1 VSDQRTLAVAP
12 ARLPEDVITN
22 PPIHGAKVHGAMAA
36 VMGEIGG
43 VAKGR
48 ENKQQ
53 NYMFRG
59 IADITKAAQPLL
71 AKHGL
76 HLVPHRVVKETK
88 RLRETAKGGTM
99 MHIVQRIEFR
109 FYHQDGS
116 WVSCETTGEAM
127 DSGDKA
133 SNKCMSA
140 ALKYAL
146 IIAFCI
152 PEEDP
157 EADTENNSPELA
169 PPKQQPPAKQQQ
181 GRQPPPAGQP
191 AASGPKAGTLE
202 RAMRI
207 DQILTGTPKDKDH
220 LGLPKPAAFNWLK
233 ARFGKGQANLLSEQQ
248 QLDAE
253 MLLLAKLE
261 GDATYRKLL
270 SEYAKAGRCLGDGE
284 VAA

>member
-146 IIAFCI
+146 IIAFWIQKPTPRTI
-152 PEEDP
+152 PQSWRRRSS
-157 EADTENNSPELA
+157 SPRPSSSRGA
-169 PPKQQPPAKQQQ
+169 SRRQRAS
-181 GRQPPPAGQP
+181 RQPADPR
-191 AASGPKAGTLE
+191 
-202 RAMRI
+202 RA
-207 DQILTGTPKDKDH
+207 PW
-220 LGLPKPAAFNWLK
+220 N
-233 ARFGKGQANLLSEQQ
+233 ARCGS
-248 QLDAE
+248 
-253 MLLLAKLE
+253 
-261 GDATYRKLL
+261 TR
-270 SEYAKAGRCLGDGE
+270 S
-284 VAA
+284 